1 MNNYGRCLFL
11 SVELNIF
18 CILRDT
24 ILEIIKEVSQMPN
37 AKDYVNQSM
46 SSVQNTVN
54 TLQQALSN
62 AEKPENKNKIQQAI
76 NSLNS
81 VQDQLSGYQD

>member
-1 MNNYGRCLFL
+1 MNNYGCFLFL
-11 SVELNIF
+11 SVKLNIF
-18 CILRDT
+18 SILRDT
-24 ILEIIKEVSQMPN
+24 ILEIIKEVPQMPN

-46 SSVQNTVN
+46 SSVQNTVS

-76 NSLNS
+76 DSLNS

>member
-1 MNNYGRCLFL
+1 M
-11 SVELNIF
+11 
-18 CILRDT
+18 RDT
-24 ILEIIKEVSQMPN
+24 IFDIIKEVPTMPN
-37 AKDYVNQSM
+37 AKDYVDQSM

-54 TLQQALSN
+54 TLQQALTN